1 MMCRIRD
8 AVSLRMGEKLNV
20 MLMQRIIRENG
31 MGWDGGHS
39 LVPSVVLALQA
50 IVALEWLSS

>member
-1 MMCRIRD
+1 
-8 AVSLRMGEKLNV
+8 

-50 IVALEWLSS
+50 IVALESLSS